1 MRCERSV
8 EMKKYYTIKEVAELF
23 NVTIQTVHAYT
34 KNGEL
39 KTVRF
44 GNSVRI
50 AESDLKEFIKK
61 GRKE

>member
-1 MRCERSV
+1 
-8 EMKKYYTIKEVAELF
+8 MKKYYTIKEVAELF

>member
-1 MRCERSV
+1 MQ
-8 EMKKYYTIKEVAELF
+8 KYYTINEVAELF

-34 KNGEL
+34 KSGEL

-50 AESDLKEFIKK
+50 AESDLKDFIEK
-61 GRKE
+61 GKEDDQA